1 MGRRATA
8 GTCLA
13 SLVKMAVPLCK
24 QAELQCPRTGPG
36 RKPEIPDWVL
46 TVLIMVAVLK
56 RRKAKS
62 AQYRF
67 LEAHRRKL
75 VEWLGTNKFP
85 ARSTYFDRYR
95 RAHRLFQVAIRL
107 QGGKAIAE
115 GVTDPKDVAVDK
127 SLVAARGPLWHKS
140 DRKRNRVP
148 KKLRGVDRDSDWGY
162 SKHDGWVQGYSFEV
176 VVSSTKDTT
185 VFPLSGS
192 AATASAKET
201 QTFDEKIDE
210 LPEQTKTVSADSVGP
225 NSGELGPKRKARK
238 ETMTGADVLVRQLK
252 AQGVPFVSTLCGN
265 GLDPFYVACRRH
277 GLPLVDVRN
286 EQAAGYMADAVG
298 RLTRRVGVCSA
309 SSGVAHVNALTGL
322 TNAHFDGAP
331 VVTPIWDQGSV
342 SRPMPEFLGVVGAA
356 SGGPALLADSDAIVL
371 AGARVD
377 YRVGY
382 MKPPAIAAKAWVVR
396 VDREPGE
403 LNQGV
408 SPDVGLLGDPAV
420 VLAQLCEEWQRRH
433 LAARTDWL
441 REAQRRNVQYRARW
455 AKSPAAPPMTGQ
467 HLVEAL
473 RPVLTDEVI
482 FLIDGGNIGQWAH
495 VLLWDRYPGHWL
507 TCGASAVV
515 GWGLPGAIA
524 AKLLHPDRPVLLLS
538 GDGAIGFTIAELE
551 IAVRHQVPIVV
562 VVADDQAWGI
572 VASGQKR
579 SLGKPIASLLGPTDY
594 AKVAQGFGARGVL
607 VENPQDLTAATRQAL
622 APARPTLIEVPLALL
637 GPTDIT

>member
-1 MGRRATA
+1 MAAEFTRRGFAKAGLATTLGLAA
-8 GTCLA
+8 GATERA
-13 SLVKMAVPLCK
+13 SEA
-24 QAELQCPRTGPG
+24 AGP
-36 RKPEIPDWVL
+36 D
-46 TVLIMVAVLK
+46 
-56 RRKAKS
+56 
-62 AQYRF
+62 
-67 LEAHRRKL
+67 
-75 VEWLGTNKFP
+75 
-85 ARSTYFDRYR
+85 
-95 RAHRLFQVAIRL
+95 
-107 QGGKAIAE
+107 
-115 GVTDPKDVAVDK
+115 
-127 SLVAARGPLWHKS
+127 
-140 DRKRNRVP
+140 
-148 KKLRGVDRDSDWGY
+148 
-162 SKHDGWVQGYSFEV
+162 
-176 VVSSTKDTT
+176 
-185 VFPLSGS
+185 
-192 AATASAKET
+192 
-201 QTFDEKIDE
+201 
-210 LPEQTKTVSADSVGP
+210 
-225 NSGELGPKRKARK
+225 SGELGRKATK

-322 TNAHFDGAP
+322 TNAHFDGSPVLLLTGASSSRTAGMGNFQDLDHVALARPVCKLAQRVDRPERIALAVHEAVATAQSGRPGPVHLCIPGDVLRASVNEADVERWLLERENGQAASGGSATATAATPRSSADADLVREAVDVLARSRRPLLVAGSGVFYAGAEEPLRRLAAAVGAP
-331 VVTPIWDQGSV
+331 VVTPIWDRGSV

-356 SGGPALLADSDAIVL
+356 SGGPALLADSDVILL

-382 MKPPAIAAKAWVVR
+382 MKPPAISAKARVLR
-396 VDREPGE
+396 VDREPDE

-420 VLAQLCEEWQRRH
+420 VLAQLCDEWQRRH
-433 LAARTDWL
+433 SAPRTDWL
-441 REAQRRNVQYRARW
+441 REAQRRNAQYRARW
-455 AKSPAAPPMTGQ
+455 AKPPAAPPMTGQ

-473 RPVLTDEVI
+473 RPVLTDDTI

-515 GWGLPGAIA
+515 GWGLPGAIG

-579 SLGKPIASLLGPTDY
+579 SLGEPIASLLGPTDY
-594 AKVAQGFGARGVL
+594 AKVAQGFGARGIL
-607 VENPQDLTAATRQAL
+607 AETPQALTAATRQAL
-622 APARPTLIEVPLALL
+622 ASAQPTLIEVPLALL
-637 GPTDIT
+637 GPTDVT